1 MQPAARQHT
10 GRRVI
15 RPGVPDNEAK
25 RQATLDAY
33 GILDTPREAAFDD
46 LVAIAAAICDV
57 PIAVVTLIDHER
69 QWFKAVLGL
78 DGSGT
83 ARETAFCAHAILAPH
98 ETMVVR
104 DATQD
109 PRFRDN
115 PSVTGG
121 PNVRFYAGAPLLSTD
136 GLPMGTFCVIDDKPR
151 DLGPDQ
157 RSALEALSRQ
167 ASRLME
173 LHRISSELRLQI
185 EERGWYEQ
193 QLLHYQQTLESQNAD
208 LTEQSMTDPL
218 TGLSNRRAFA
228 LALDEAIA
236 GAARDGAPLSI
247 AVVDID
253 HFKMINDLH
262 GHAEG
267 DRVLQALG
275 ALLKTQGGAARGR
288 VARYGGEEFVL
299 LLSGLA
305 ADAAARHCEHLREA
319 VAFAPT
325 GLPVTVS
332 IGVAAQR
339 EGEDAA
345 ALFARADA
353 ALYQAKRDGRDRVCV
368 AP

>member
-1 MQPAARQHT
+1 M
-10 GRRVI
+10 I
-15 RPGVPDNEAK
+15 RPGVPDNEVL

-33 GILDTPREAAFDD
+33 RILDTPPEAAFDD

-69 QWFKAVLGL
+69 QWFKAKLGL
-78 DGSGT
+78 DDREG
-83 ARETAFCAHAILAPH
+83 ARDTAFCAHAILQPQ

-104 DATQD
+104 DATED

-115 PSVTGG
+115 PMVSGT
-121 PNVRFYAGAPLLSTD
+121 PHVRFYAGAPLLATN
-136 GLPMGTFCVIDDKPR
+136 GLPMGTFCVVDDRPR
-151 DLGPDQ
+151 DLAPDQ
-157 RSALEALSRQ
+157 RAALEALSRQ

-173 LHRISSELRLQI
+173 LQRVSGELRLQI

-193 QLLHYQQTLESQNAD
+193 QLLHYQQELESQNAD

-228 LALDEAIA
+228 QAVDAAID
-236 GAARDGAPLSI
+236 AATRDGTPLAI

-253 HFKMINDLH
+253 HFKTINDLH

-275 ALLKTQGGAARGR
+275 ALLKQDAGAARGR

-299 LLSGLA
+299 LLAGLT
-305 ADAAARHCEHLREA
+305 DAAAALHCEHLREA
-319 VAFAPT
+319 VALAPT

-332 IGVAAQR
+332 IGVAALR
-339 EGEDAA
+339 AGEDATG
-345 ALFARADA
+345 LFARADA
-353 ALYQAKRDGRDRVCV
+353 ALYQAKRDGRDRVRL
-368 AP
+368 AH